1 MKKTLVL
8 GASLRSDRYS
18 NYAIH
23 SLINKKHE
31 VVGVGLK
38 KGEINGV
45 TIYTGLPNFENIHTI
60 TLYLNPKRQKE
71 YYNYIVSL
79 RPQRVIFNPGTNN
92 MEFENLLKKNEIFYE
107 NSCTLVLLSTG
118 QY

>member
-8 GASLRSDRYS
+8 GASLKTNRYS

-23 SLINKKHE
+23 SLTDKKHE

-38 KGEINGV
+38 EGKINGV
-45 TIYTGLPNFENIHTI
+45 TIYTGMPKFENIHTI
-60 TLYLNPKRQKE
+60 TLYLNPKRQKD
-71 YYNYIVSL
+71 YYKYIVSL

-92 MEFENLLKKNEIFYE
+92 KELENILEENKIFYE